1 MGLEGKKLNTYLQA
15 FWRET
20 LCCSGQ
26 IVINRTVL
34 RGPERFR
41 VGIFN
46 VDGKILNIKGEI
58 VTRQANGSY
67 ASYEDIPLPQVYFW
81 LFLFELGAVGCY
93 CGLLLLR
100 WRRQRTALH
109 SVFVVALSV
118 KCFNCLLQSHERA
131 LYAAGGLSAGSLVY
145 WLPQLS
151 ENLTDIVDLV
161 TYLLTALGWKTMRPR
176 LYVGEVRFI
185 AAIAI
190 ATFYFGIFEIS
201 CVGQSCGGY
210 VLSRLILRSLA
221 YLCIIVAFNLNLAML
236 RSQILEATVGR
247 DAGRLYSKK
256 RAYSHFRW
264 IFLLFLIQPS
274 ATLFIKVSLLSWEE
288 GWVFQLLEELAK
300 WGILTAT
307 VVVYS
312 PRRSHMA
319 LFEAAALEAAA
330 PDSATPAAAADS

>member
-1 MGLEGKKLNTYLQA
+1 MGTY
-15 FWRET
+15 
-20 LCCSGQ
+20 
-26 IVINRTVL
+26 
-34 RGPERFR
+34 
-41 VGIFN
+41 
-46 VDGKILNIKGEI
+46 
-58 VTRQANGSY
+58 
-67 ASYEDIPLPQVYFW
+67 
-81 LFLFELGAVGCY
+81 
-93 CGLLLLR
+93 
-100 WRRQRTALH
+100 LH

-131 LYAAGGLSAGSLVY
+131 QYAAGGLSAGSLVY

-264 IFLLFLIQPS
+264 IFLLYLIQPS

-307 VVVYS
+307 VIVYS

-319 LFEAAALEAAA
+319 LFEAAALESAA
-330 PDSATPAAAADS
+330 PESATPTAAADS